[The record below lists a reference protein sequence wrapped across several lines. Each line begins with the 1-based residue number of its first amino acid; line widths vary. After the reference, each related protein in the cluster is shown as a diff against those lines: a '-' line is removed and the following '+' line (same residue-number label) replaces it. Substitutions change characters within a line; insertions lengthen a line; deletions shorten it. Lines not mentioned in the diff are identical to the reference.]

1 MQSTKRSV
9 FPLKKS
15 IALIMAL
22 SVLVCGVFAACSSKK
37 TDGQDTAADTTQ
49 AGLANA
55 DTEFGTE
62 INKDGK
68 EVDVVYEKDK
78 KGKNHAYEINK
89 NGEKVTNSNGDYV
102 EVPIEDDNN
111 NNGNN
116 NNNGKE
122 NGNGGN
128 NNGGNNNGGNNNG
141 GNGNENLKPNPVT
154 PQEPDNKGETTGKE
168 LTTIEASK
176 DKVPSTNASGK
187 KVIFSQQDLERIA
200 AMLEVP
206 GLYKFSYENKDGVSA
221 EMATH
226 VAVWMAAREDIKGT
240 SFPSGT
246 IVLDLFKYYGQTVV
260 NFKSNCN
267 AAAKKENAPISYS
280 NKDSVFTITKGEAKQ
295 QSVKINRV
303 ESLGN
308 NNYYKVTGSV
318 SGEKSCKKV
327 VAVVQKNRLD
337 TELGFS
343 VKALKWS

>member
-37 TDGQDTAADTTQ
+37 TDGQNSAADTTQ

-68 EVDVVYEKDK
+68 EVTVPIRETTTK
-78 KGKNHAYEINK
+78 KGETSTKKNNSGKGETPT
-89 NGEKVTNSNGDYV
+89 NGPT
-102 EVPIEDDNN
+102 
-111 NNGNN
+111 
-116 NNNGKE
+116 
-122 NGNGGN
+122 
-128 NNGGNNNGGNNNG
+128 
-141 GNGNENLKPNPVT
+141 T
-154 PQEPDNKGETTGKE
+154 PQTTDNKGETTGKE

-187 KVIFSQQDLERIA
+187 KVIFNQQDLERIA

-267 AAAKKENAPISYS
+267 AAAKKENIYNIISYS

-318 SGEKSCKKV
+318 SGAKSCKKV

-343 VKALKWS
+343 IKALKWS

>member
-1 MQSTKRSV
+1 M
-9 FPLKKS
+9 KKS

-37 TDGQDTAADTTQ
+37 TDGQNAAADTTQ

-78 KGKNHAYEINK
+78 KGKTVAYEIDK
-89 NGEKVTNSNGDYV
+89 N
-102 EVPIEDDNN
+102 
-111 NNGNN
+111 
-116 NNNGKE
+116 
-122 NGNGGN
+122 
-128 NNGGNNNGGNNNG
+128 
-141 GNGNENLKPNPVT
+141 
-154 PQEPDNKGETTGKE
+154 GETTGKE

-226 VAVWMAAREDIKGT
+226 VAIWMAAREDIKGT

-267 AAAKKENAPISYS
+267 AAAKKENIYDIISYS

-318 SGEKSCKKV
+318 SGAKSCKKV

-343 VKALKWS
+343 IKALKWS

>member
-37 TDGQDTAADTTQ
+37 TDGQNSAADTTQ

-62 INKDGK
+62 INKDG
-68 EVDVVYEKDK
+68 
-78 KGKNHAYEINK
+78 
-89 NGEKVTNSNGDYV
+89 
-102 EVPIEDDNN
+102 
-111 NNGNN
+111 
-116 NNNGKE
+116 
-122 NGNGGN
+122 
-128 NNGGNNNGGNNNG
+128 
-141 GNGNENLKPNPVT
+141 NENLKPNPVT
-154 PQEPDNKGETTGKE
+154 PQEPDKKGDPTEAE

-187 KVIFSQQDLERIA
+187 KVIFNQQDLERIA

-267 AAAKKENAPISYS
+267 AAAKKENIYDIINYS
-280 NKDSVFTITKGEAKQ
+280 NKDSVFTIAKGEAKQ

-318 SGEKSCKKV
+318 SGAKSCKKV

>member
-1 MQSTKRSV
+1 MQGTKRSV

-37 TDGQDTAADTTQ
+37 TDGQNSAADTTQ

-78 KGKNHAYEINK
+78 KGK
-89 NGEKVTNSNGDYV
+89 
-102 EVPIEDDNN
+102 
-111 NNGNN
+111 
-116 NNNGKE
+116 
-122 NGNGGN
+122 
-128 NNGGNNNGGNNNG
+128 
-141 GNGNENLKPNPVT
+141 NLKPNPVT

-337 TELGFS
+337 TDLGFS
-343 VKALKWS
+343 IKALKWS

>member
-37 TDGQDTAADTTQ
+37 TDGQNSAADTTQ

-78 KGKNHAYEINK
+78 KGKTVAYEIDK
-89 NGEKVTNSNGDYV
+89 NGEKVTDK
-102 EVPIEDDNN
+102 
-111 NNGNN
+111 
-116 NNNGKE
+116 NGKE
-122 NGNGGN
+122 VTVPIRETTTKKGETSTKK
-128 NNGGNNNGGNNNG
+128 NNG

-154 PQEPDNKGETTGKE
+154 MQEPDNKGETTGKE

>member
-1 MQSTKRSV
+1 MLPLFKKCDTVQLSCQVHGSFQSGLF
-9 FPLKKS
+9 FP
-15 IALIMAL
+15 
-22 SVLVCGVFAACSSKK
+22 
-37 TDGQDTAADTTQ
+37 ADQ
-49 AGLANA
+49 H
-55 DTEFGTE
+55 
-62 INKDGK
+62 
-68 EVDVVYEKDK
+68 VYPWLEKFF
-78 KGKNHAYEINK
+78 
-89 NGEKVTNSNGDYV
+89 S
-102 EVPIEDDNN
+102 
-111 NNGNN
+111 
-116 NNNGKE
+116 
-122 NGNGGN
+122 
-128 NNGGNNNGGNNNG
+128 
-141 GNGNENLKPNPVT
+141 LFRPNPYVFV
-154 PQEPDNKGETTGKE
+154 KS
-168 LTTIEASK
+168 L
-176 DKVPSTNASGK
+176 
-187 KVIFSQQDLERIA
+187 IFNQQDLERIA

-267 AAAKKENAPISYS
+267 AAAKKENIYNIISYS

-318 SGEKSCKKV
+318 SGAKSCKKV

-343 VKALKWS
+343 IKALKWS

>member
-1 MQSTKRSV
+1 M
-9 FPLKKS
+9 KKS

-37 TDGQDTAADTTQ
+37 TDGQNAAADTTQ

-78 KGKNHAYEINK
+78 KGKTVAYEIDK
-89 NGEKVTNSNGDYV
+89 NGEKVTKSNGDYV

-111 NNGNN
+111 NNGNDN
-116 NNNGKE
+116 NDNNDKE
-122 NGNGGN
+122 NG
-128 NNGGNNNGGNNNG
+128 NGGNNNG

-154 PQEPDNKGETTGKE
+154 PQEPDKKGEPTEAE

-226 VAVWMAAREDIKGT
+226 VAVWMASREDIKGT

-267 AAAKKENAPISYS
+267 AAAKKENIYDIINYS

-318 SGEKSCKKV
+318 SGAKSRKKV

-343 VKALKWS
+343 IKALKWS

>member
-1 MQSTKRSV
+1 M
-9 FPLKKS
+9 KKS

-37 TDGQDTAADTTQ
+37 TDGQNAAADTTQ

-89 NGEKVTNSNGDYV
+89 KGETSTKKNNSGKGETPTNG
-102 EVPIEDDNN
+102 PA
-111 NNGNN
+111 
-116 NNNGKE
+116 
-122 NGNGGN
+122 
-128 NNGGNNNGGNNNG
+128 
-141 GNGNENLKPNPVT
+141 T
-154 PQEPDNKGETTGKE
+154 PQTTDNKGETTGKE

-343 VKALKWS
+343 IKALKWS

>member
-37 TDGQDTAADTTQ
+37 TDGQNSAADTTQ

-78 KGKNHAYEINK
+78 KGKTVAYEIDK
-89 NGEKVTNSNGDYV
+89 NGEKVTDK
-102 EVPIEDDNN
+102 
-111 NNGNN
+111 
-116 NNNGKE
+116 NGKE
-122 NGNGGN
+122 VTVPIRETTTKKGETTTKK
-128 NNGGNNNGGNNNG
+128 NNGGKGETPTNG
-141 GNGNENLKPNPVT
+141 PTT
-154 PQEPDNKGETTGKE
+154 PQTTDNKGETTGKE

-187 KVIFSQQDLERIA
+187 KVIFNQQDLERIA

-226 VAVWMAAREDIKGT
+226 VAIWMAAREDIKGT

-267 AAAKKENAPISYS
+267 AAAKKENIYDIISYS

-303 ESLGN
+303 EALGN

-318 SGEKSCKKV
+318 SGAKSCKKV

-343 VKALKWS
+343 IKALKWS

>member
-37 TDGQDTAADTTQ
+37 TDGQDSAADTTQ

-78 KGKNHAYEINK
+78 KGKTVAYEIDK
-89 NGEKVTNSNGDYV
+89 NGEKVTDK
-102 EVPIEDDNN
+102 
-111 NNGNN
+111 
-116 NNNGKE
+116 NGKE
-122 NGNGGN
+122 
-128 NNGGNNNGGNNNG
+128 
-141 GNGNENLKPNPVT
+141 VT
-154 PQEPDNKGETTGKE
+154 VPIRETTGKE

-187 KVIFSQQDLERIA
+187 KVIFNQQDLERIA

-267 AAAKKENAPISYS
+267 AAAKKENIYDIISYS

-318 SGEKSCKKV
+318 SGAKSCKKV

-343 VKALKWS
+343 IKALKWS

>member
-37 TDGQDTAADTTQ
+37 TDGQNSAADTTQ

-68 EVDVVYEKDK
+68 EVTVPIRETTTK
-78 KGKNHAYEINK
+78 KGETSTKKNNSGKGETPT
-89 NGEKVTNSNGDYV
+89 NG
-102 EVPIEDDNN
+102 PA
-111 NNGNN
+111 
-116 NNNGKE
+116 
-122 NGNGGN
+122 
-128 NNGGNNNGGNNNG
+128 
-141 GNGNENLKPNPVT
+141 T
-154 PQEPDNKGETTGKE
+154 PQTTDNKGETTGKE

-187 KVIFSQQDLERIA
+187 KVIFNRQDLERIA

-267 AAAKKENAPISYS
+267 AAAKKENIYDIISYS

-343 VKALKWS
+343 IKALKWS

>member
-37 TDGQDTAADTTQ
+37 TDGQDSAADTTQ

-62 INKDGK
+62 
-68 EVDVVYEKDK
+68 
-78 KGKNHAYEINK
+78 
-89 NGEKVTNSNGDYV
+89 
-102 EVPIEDDNN
+102 
-111 NNGNN
+111 
-116 NNNGKE
+116 
-122 NGNGGN
+122 
-128 NNGGNNNGGNNNG
+128 
-141 GNGNENLKPNPVT
+141 
-154 PQEPDNKGETTGKE
+154 
-168 LTTIEASK
+168 TTIEASK

-187 KVIFSQQDLERIA
+187 KVIFNQQDLERIA

-226 VAVWMAAREDIKGT
+226 VAIWMAAREDIKGT

-267 AAAKKENAPISYS
+267 AAAKKENIYDIINYS

-318 SGEKSCKKV
+318 SGAKSCKKV

>member
-37 TDGQDTAADTTQ
+37 TDGQNAAADTTQ

-68 EVDVVYEKDK
+68 EVTVPIRETTTK
-78 KGKNHAYEINK
+78 KGETSTKK
-89 NGEKVTNSNGDYV
+89 
-102 EVPIEDDNN
+102 
-111 NNGNN
+111 
-116 NNNGKE
+116 
-122 NGNGGN
+122 
-128 NNGGNNNGGNNNG
+128 NNGGKGETPTNG
-141 GNGNENLKPNPVT
+141 PTT
-154 PQEPDNKGETTGKE
+154 PQTTDNKGETTGKE

-187 KVIFSQQDLERIA
+187 KVIFNQQDLERIA

-246 IVLDLFKYYGQTVV
+246 VVLDLFKYYGQTVV

-267 AAAKKENAPISYS
+267 AAAKKENIYDIINYS

-318 SGEKSCKKV
+318 SGAKSCKKV

-343 VKALKWS
+343 IKALKWS

>member
-37 TDGQDTAADTTQ
+37 TDGQNAAADTTQ

-68 EVDVVYEKDK
+68 EVTVPIRETTTK
-78 KGKNHAYEINK
+78 KGETSTKKNNSGKGETPT
-89 NGEKVTNSNGDYV
+89 NG
-102 EVPIEDDNN
+102 PA
-111 NNGNN
+111 
-116 NNNGKE
+116 
-122 NGNGGN
+122 
-128 NNGGNNNGGNNNG
+128 
-141 GNGNENLKPNPVT
+141 T
-154 PQEPDNKGETTGKE
+154 PQTTDNKGETTGKE

-187 KVIFSQQDLERIA
+187 KVIFNQQDLERIA

-246 IVLDLFKYYGQTVV
+246 VVLDLFKYYGQTVV

-267 AAAKKENAPISYS
+267 AAAKKENIYNIISYS

-318 SGEKSCKKV
+318 SGAKSCKKV

-343 VKALKWS
+343 IKALKWS

>member
-1 MQSTKRSV
+1 M
-9 FPLKKS
+9 KKS

-37 TDGQDTAADTTQ
+37 TDGQNSAADTTQ

-78 KGKNHAYEINK
+78 K
-89 NGEKVTNSNGDYV
+89 
-102 EVPIEDDNN
+102 
-111 NNGNN
+111 
-116 NNNGKE
+116 
-122 NGNGGN
+122 
-128 NNGGNNNGGNNNG
+128 GNNNG

-187 KVIFSQQDLERIA
+187 KVIFNQQDLERIA

-246 IVLDLFKYYGQTVV
+246 VVLDLFKYYGQTVV

-267 AAAKKENAPISYS
+267 AAAKKENIYNIISYS

-337 TELGFS
+337 TDLGFS
-343 VKALKWS
+343 IKALKWS

>member
-1 MQSTKRSV
+1 MRSTKTV
-9 FPLKKS
+9 TDKS
-15 IALIMAL
+15 
-22 SVLVCGVFAACSSKK
+22 
-37 TDGQDTAADTTQ
+37 
-49 AGLANA
+49 
-55 DTEFGTE
+55 
-62 INKDGK
+62 GK
-68 EVDVVYEKDK
+68 EVTVPIRETTTK
-78 KGKNHAYEINK
+78 KGETSTKK
-89 NGEKVTNSNGDYV
+89 
-102 EVPIEDDNN
+102 
-111 NNGNN
+111 
-116 NNNGKE
+116 
-122 NGNGGN
+122 
-128 NNGGNNNGGNNNG
+128 NNGGKGETPTNG
-141 GNGNENLKPNPVT
+141 PTT
-154 PQEPDNKGETTGKE
+154 PQTTDNKGETTGKE

-187 KVIFSQQDLERIA
+187 KVIFNQQDLERIA

-206 GLYKFSYENKDGVSA
+206 GLYKFSYKNKDGVSA

-246 IVLDLFKYYGQTVV
+246 VVLALFKYYGQTVV
-260 NFKSNCN
+260 NCKSNCN
-267 AAAKKENAPISYS
+267 AAAKKENIISYS

-318 SGEKSCKKV
+318 SGAKSCKKV

-343 VKALKWS
+343 IKALKWS

>member
-1 MQSTKRSV
+1 M
-9 FPLKKS
+9 
-15 IALIMAL
+15 
-22 SVLVCGVFAACSSKK
+22 
-37 TDGQDTAADTTQ
+37 
-49 AGLANA
+49 
-55 DTEFGTE
+55 
-62 INKDGK
+62 
-68 EVDVVYEKDK
+68 
-78 KGKNHAYEINK
+78 
-89 NGEKVTNSNGDYV
+89 
-102 EVPIEDDNN
+102 PIEDDKN
-111 NNGNN
+111 NNGNDNNDN
-116 NNNGKE
+116 NNNE
-122 NGNGGN
+122 NG
-128 NNGGNNNGGNNNG
+128 NGGNNNG

-154 PQEPDNKGETTGKE
+154 PQEPDKKGDPTEAE

-187 KVIFSQQDLERIA
+187 KVIFNQQDLERIA

-267 AAAKKENAPISYS
+267 AAAKKENIYDIINYS
-280 NKDSVFTITKGEAKQ
+280 NKDSVFTIAKGEAKQ

-318 SGEKSCKKV
+318 SGAKSCKKV

>member
-1 MQSTKRSV
+1 M
-9 FPLKKS
+9 KKS

-22 SVLVCGVFAACSSKK
+22 SVPVCGVFAACSSKK
-37 TDGQDTAADTTQ
+37 TDGQNSAADTTQ

-78 KGKNHAYEINK
+78 KGKNHAYEIDK
-89 NGEKVTNSNGDYV
+89 NGEKVTKSNGDYV

-111 NNGNN
+111 NSDNDNN
-116 NNNGKE
+116 DKE
-122 NGNGGN
+122 NG
-128 NNGGNNNGGNNNG
+128 NGGNNNGGNNNG

-187 KVIFSQQDLERIA
+187 KVIFNQQDLERIA

-240 SFPSGT
+240 S
-246 IVLDLFKYYGQTVV
+246 
-260 NFKSNCN
+260 
-267 AAAKKENAPISYS
+267 
-280 NKDSVFTITKGEAKQ
+280 
-295 QSVKINRV
+295 
-303 ESLGN
+303 
-308 NNYYKVTGSV
+308 
-318 SGEKSCKKV
+318 
-327 VAVVQKNRLD
+327 
-337 TELGFS
+337 
-343 VKALKWS
+343 

>member
-37 TDGQDTAADTTQ
+37 TDGQNAAADTTQ

-68 EVDVVYEKDK
+68 EVKGETSTK
-78 KGKNHAYEINK
+78 K
-89 NGEKVTNSNGDYV
+89 
-102 EVPIEDDNN
+102 
-111 NNGNN
+111 
-116 NNNGKE
+116 
-122 NGNGGN
+122 
-128 NNGGNNNGGNNNG
+128 NNGGKGETPTNG
-141 GNGNENLKPNPVT
+141 PTT
-154 PQEPDNKGETTGKE
+154 PQTTDNKGETTGKE

-187 KVIFSQQDLERIA
+187 KVIFNQQDLERIA

-246 IVLDLFKYYGQTVV
+246 VVLDLFKYYGQTVV

-267 AAAKKENAPISYS
+267 AAAKKENIYDIISYS

-343 VKALKWS
+343 IKALKWS

>member
-37 TDGQDTAADTTQ
+37 TDGQNSAADTTQ

-78 KGKNHAYEINK
+78 KGKTVAYEIDK
-89 NGEKVTNSNGDYV
+89 NGEKVTDK
-102 EVPIEDDNN
+102 
-111 NNGNN
+111 
-116 NNNGKE
+116 NGKE
-122 NGNGGN
+122 
-128 NNGGNNNGGNNNG
+128 
-141 GNGNENLKPNPVT
+141 VT
-154 PQEPDNKGETTGKE
+154 VPIRETTGKE

-187 KVIFSQQDLERIA
+187 KVIFNQQDLERIA

-246 IVLDLFKYYGQTVV
+246 VVLDLFKYYGQMVV

-267 AAAKKENAPISYS
+267 AAAKKENIYDIINYS

-318 SGEKSCKKV
+318 SGAKSCKKV

-343 VKALKWS
+343 IKALKWS

>member
-37 TDGQDTAADTTQ
+37 TDGQNAAADTTQ

-68 EVDVVYEKDK
+68 EVTVPIRETTTK
-78 KGKNHAYEINK
+78 KGETSTKK
-89 NGEKVTNSNGDYV
+89 
-102 EVPIEDDNN
+102 
-111 NNGNN
+111 
-116 NNNGKE
+116 
-122 NGNGGN
+122 
-128 NNGGNNNGGNNNG
+128 NNGGKGETPTNG
-141 GNGNENLKPNPVT
+141 PTT
-154 PQEPDNKGETTGKE
+154 PQTTDNKGETTGKE

-187 KVIFSQQDLERIA
+187 KVIFNQQDLERIA

-246 IVLDLFKYYGQTVV
+246 VVLDLFKYYGQTVA

-267 AAAKKENAPISYS
+267 AAAKKENIYDIISYS

-343 VKALKWS
+343 IKALKWS

>member
-37 TDGQDTAADTTQ
+37 TDGQNAAADTTQ

-78 KGKNHAYEINK
+78 KGKTVAYEIDK
-89 NGEKVTNSNGDYV
+89 N
-102 EVPIEDDNN
+102 
-111 NNGNN
+111 
-116 NNNGKE
+116 
-122 NGNGGN
+122 
-128 NNGGNNNGGNNNG
+128 
-141 GNGNENLKPNPVT
+141 
-154 PQEPDNKGETTGKE
+154 GETTGKE

-187 KVIFSQQDLERIA
+187 KVIFNQQDLERIA

-267 AAAKKENAPISYS
+267 AAAKKENIYNIISYS

-318 SGEKSCKKV
+318 SGAKSCKKV

-343 VKALKWS
+343 IKALKWS

>member
-37 TDGQDTAADTTQ
+37 TDGQNSAADTTQ

-78 KGKNHAYEINK
+78 KG
-89 NGEKVTNSNGDYV
+89 
-102 EVPIEDDNN
+102 
-111 NNGNN
+111 
-116 NNNGKE
+116 
-122 NGNGGN
+122 
-128 NNGGNNNGGNNNG
+128 
-141 GNGNENLKPNPVT
+141 
-154 PQEPDNKGETTGKE
+154 ETTGKE

-187 KVIFSQQDLERIA
+187 KVIFNQQDLERIA

-226 VAVWMAAREDIKGT
+226 VAIWMAAREDIKGT

-267 AAAKKENAPISYS
+267 AAAKKENIYDIISYS

-318 SGEKSCKKV
+318 SGAKSCKKV

-343 VKALKWS
+343 IKALKWS

>member
-1 MQSTKRSV
+1 M
-9 FPLKKS
+9 KKS

-37 TDGQDTAADTTQ
+37 TDGQNAAADTTQ

-78 KGKNHAYEINK
+78 KGETPT
-89 NGEKVTNSNGDYV
+89 NGPT
-102 EVPIEDDNN
+102 
-111 NNGNN
+111 
-116 NNNGKE
+116 
-122 NGNGGN
+122 
-128 NNGGNNNGGNNNG
+128 
-141 GNGNENLKPNPVT
+141 T
-154 PQEPDNKGETTGKE
+154 PQTTDNKGETTGKE

-187 KVIFSQQDLERIA
+187 KVIFNQQDLERIA

-246 IVLDLFKYYGQTVV
+246 VVLDLFKYYGQTVV

-267 AAAKKENAPISYS
+267 AAAKKENIYNIISYS

-318 SGEKSCKKV
+318 SGAKSCKKV

-343 VKALKWS
+343 IKALKWS

>member
-37 TDGQDTAADTTQ
+37 TDGQDSAADTTQ

-68 EVDVVYEKDK
+68 EV
-78 KGKNHAYEINK
+78 
-89 NGEKVTNSNGDYV
+89 T
-102 EVPIEDDNN
+102 VPIRETTTKKDETST
-111 NNGNN
+111 
-116 NNNGKE
+116 KK
-122 NGNGGN
+122 
-128 NNGGNNNGGNNNG
+128 NNGGKGETPTNG
-141 GNGNENLKPNPVT
+141 PTT
-154 PQEPDNKGETTGKE
+154 PQTTDNKGETTGKE

-187 KVIFSQQDLERIA
+187 KVIFNQQDLERIA

-267 AAAKKENAPISYS
+267 AAAKKENIYDIISYS

-318 SGEKSCKKV
+318 SGAKSCKKV

-343 VKALKWS
+343 IKALKWS